1 MHTNKAPNAPVNI
14 VPNSPNLSESQGI
27 AQSQA
32 FQGVKSNLAPPSIS
46 KGPTQ
51 AEWVQMKLALSKI
64 NDMMARF
71 L

>member
-1 MHTNKAPNAPVNI
+1 MLQSSLATLNCKISHLFDSHIDNRKPTL
-14 VPNSPNLSESQGI
+14 PNSPNLSEPQGI

-51 AEWVQMKLALSKI
+51 VE
-64 NDMMARF
+64 
-71 L
+71 